1 MRIIYNLGA
10 YVLLLRNTFTKPEK
24 ARIYWKRF
32 IFEANAIGVESL
44 GIVAIISL
52 FTGGVTT
59 INTAYQIVSALV
71 KPSIIGAIV
80 SDTNILEFSPTIT
93 CLVLAGKVGS
103 NIATELGSMRVS
115 EQIDALEVMGVNSA
129 GYLIFPK
136 IIAAVVVI
144 PMLILISMG
153 LSIYGGWF
161 MGKATGIVTSND
173 FITGARSTFRTYT
186 FIFAMI
192 KSYSFSFI
200 IASVSSYQGY
210 HAGGSSLEVG
220 RASTRAV
227 VYSCVLIL
235 FADVILAKL
244 LL

>member
-1 MRIIYNLGA
+1 MRILYNLGA
-10 YVLLLRNTFTKPEK
+10 YVLLLKDTFSKPEK
-24 ARIYWKRF
+24 ASIYWKRF
-32 IFEANAIGVESL
+32 IFECNAIGVQSL
-44 GIVAIISL
+44 GIVAIIAV
-52 FTGGVTT
+52 FTGAVTT
-59 INTAYQIVSALV
+59 INTAYQIVSGLV
-71 KPSIIGAIV
+71 SKSIIGAIV

-129 GYLIFPK
+129 GYLILPK
-136 IIAAVVVI
+136 VIAAVVVI
-144 PMLILISMG
+144 PMLIIISMG
-153 LSIYGGWF
+153 ISVYGGWF
-161 MGKATGIVTSND
+161 VGETTGIVTSND
-173 FITGARSTFRTYT
+173 FIAGARSTFRGYT
-186 FIFAMI
+186 FFFAMA

-200 IASVSSYQGY
+200 IATVSSYQGY

-235 FADVILAKL
+235 IADFILAKL